1 MSGTKSLA
9 LLNLIM
15 VTFNFTWI
23 ILMDNSF
30 FFGNS
35 INTAIGSYP
44 TYLTPAPI
52 TFKIWSFL
60 SANMI
65 LVAILMFIAS
75 RNESENPRT
84 VLKIQKIGNLLM
96 LNQLFCGLSM
106 VLKMNNQF
114 ILSVICSS
122 ACLITILMI
131 NKRIDIHKLV
141 SNSFIRYFIRLG
153 FGVYTGWMII
163 LMAFNSVILLAKFEL
178 VSSSTELFWLNVA
191 VLLITSAYG
200 IYYTI
205 THYLPAVSA
214 VMAWGI
220 FGILLQN
227 IEHPHFINPD
237 MKPYLYV
244 VLMASIGATLYT
256 FYLCNVRR
264 KIQEGINEEFPPSI
278 S

>member
-9 LLNLIM
+9 LLNFMM
-15 VTFNFTWI
+15 VTLNFTWI

-35 INTAIGSYP
+35 INTAISSYP

-65 LVAILMFIAS
+65 LVGILMFIAS
-75 RNESENPRT
+75 RNEAENPRT
-84 VLKIQKIGNLLM
+84 VLKIKKIGNLLI

-106 VLKMNNQF
+106 VLKMNNHF

-131 NKRIDIHKLV
+131 NKRIEIHKLV

-163 LMAFNSVILLAKFEL
+163 LMAFNSVIILAKFEL
-178 VSSSTELFWLNVA
+178 VSSSSELFWLNVA
-191 VLLITSAYG
+191 VLLACTAYG

-214 VMAWGI
+214 VLAWGI
-220 FGILLQN
+220 FGILIQN
-227 IEHPHFINPD
+227 IKQPHFIDPD

-244 VLMASIGATLYT
+244 MLFACILATLYS

-264 KIQEGINEEFPPSI
+264 KLQEGFNEFPPSI